1 MTHTLNRTGLTDKVP
16 GEEFIFLCM
25 VNQHEKEQ
33 KADAMKKIAETVFKY
48 KPDNFIGLP
57 MGFTKDD
64 VISLAPTTGIVT
76 AVFNSQDDLLELVR
90 DIASQDLGI
99 SVVISGLFSDINS
112 ICCSSDLK
120 EHTFNISLGI
130 FGKTENLPDNKTL
143 EITSQCG
150 HGLISPHLVK
160 HIAKR
165 INKGKM
171 TTDEGAQM
179 LFKPCVC
186 GIGNPKRIQKILG
199 EIIK

>member
-1 MTHTLNRTGLTDKVP
+1 MTHSLNRMGLTDNTP
-16 GEEFIFLCM
+16 GEEFIILCM
-25 VNQHEKEQ
+25 VHQHEKAK
-33 KADAMKKIAETVFKY
+33 KADAMKKVAETVFKY
-48 KPDNFIGLP
+48 EPDNVIGLP

-64 VISLAPTTGIVT
+64 VISLAPSTGIIT
-76 AVFNSQDDLLELVR
+76 AVFTNEDDILKLVK

-112 ICCSSDLK
+112 ICRSSDLT

-143 EITSQCG
+143 EITTQCG

-160 HIAKR
+160 HIAKK
-165 INKGKM
+165 ISKGKM

-179 LFKPCVC
+179 LIKPCVC
-186 GIGNPKRIQKILG
+186 GIGNPKRITHILS
-199 EIIK
+199 EMT